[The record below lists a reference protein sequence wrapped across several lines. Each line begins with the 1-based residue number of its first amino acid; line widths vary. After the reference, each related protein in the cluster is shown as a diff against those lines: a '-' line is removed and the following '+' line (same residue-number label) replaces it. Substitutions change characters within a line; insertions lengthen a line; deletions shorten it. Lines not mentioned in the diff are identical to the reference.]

1 MNCSSQTGSV
11 KRCNRRELA
20 QERDETLT
28 GTWLDRGKPLPGLF
42 FLLLLLLFVPPPPL
56 MVLPPDILRFRL
68 LFGACLDG
76 SATGKERGESYRYT
90 PSNAGVRVHLLS
102 VHVVPLPGGATILC
116 HFWKRQV
123 LRQSLGLRLYVL
135 CLDISSCMGSRI
147 THSWKRERNGLKD
160 YTPCSPSETVPK
172 RGNAAIIS

>member
-1 MNCSSQTGSV
+1 MSVDESVQQFLCEHRKKCFCWWCNSRLSTLGSSDV
-11 KRCNRRELA
+11 
-20 QERDETLT
+20 LT

-42 FLLLLLLFVPPPPL
+42 FLLLLLLLVPPPPL

-76 SATGKERGESYRYT
+76 SAAERGWKESYRF
-90 PSNAGVRVHLLS
+90 SNCGCLCDGVRLNMHWVF
-102 VHVVPLPGGATILC
+102 LPGGATILC

-147 THSWKRERNGLKD
+147 THSWKREQR
-160 YTPCSPSETVPK
+160 E
-172 RGNAAIIS
+172 AAG